1 MKKLLTVL
9 LAILCMMSLT
19 VASFA
24 AGNLYDDSQDLT
36 WTLEN
41 GTLTITG
48 EGEMADKNGG
58 EDWTQGYAADIKK
71 IVITDGITRIGKN
84 AFGRTLFYVYDHPIN
99 WNCENLEEVQIAEG
113 VESIGEGAFGSATSL
128 KTVYI
133 PSSMKEIEVDAFGD
147 CSAIEDVYFNGTPQQ
162 WAALKLE
169 IAENNDCLVDA
180 KIHFPGEDDENEKVG
195 KVNSVSIGD
204 ISMNYKASAKIER
217 NVNADAGVKYT
228 VKYSSSN
235 PSVATVDSNGNV
247 KATGT
252 GNATITCTVTDE
264 YGNTVSD
271 TCNVKVSYAWWQ
283 WIIVIVLFGW
293 IWY

>member
-1 MKKLLTVL
+1 MKKLVSIL
-9 LAILCMMSLT
+9 LAILCVMSLT

-24 AGNLYDDSQDLT
+24 AENYYDVAET
-36 WTLEN
+36 IKWELEN
-41 GTLTITG
+41 GVLTITG
-48 EGEMADKNGG
+48 EGEMEDKNGG

-71 IVITDGITRIGKN
+71 IVIADGITRIGKN
-84 AFGRTLFYVYDHPIN
+84 AFGRTLFYVSDHPIN
-99 WNCENLEEVQIAEG
+99 WNCENLEEVQIPEG

-128 KTVYI
+128 KTVYL
-133 PSSMKEIEVDAFGD
+133 PSTMKAIEVDAFGD
-147 CSAIEDVYFNGTPQQ
+147 CADIKDVCFNGTPEQ

-180 KIHFPGEDDENEKVG
+180 KIHFPGEDDEAEKVG
-195 KVNSVSIGD
+195 KVKSVSIGD
-204 ISMNYKASAKIER
+204 ISMNYKASAKIEC
-217 NVNADAGVKYT
+217 NVNADAGVKCT
-228 VKYSSSN
+228 VAYSSSN
-235 PSVATVDSNGNV
+235 TSVATVDSNGNV

-252 GNATITCTVTDE
+252 GDATITCIATDV

-271 TCNVKVSYAWWQ
+271 TCNVNVSYAWWQ

>member
-1 MKKLLTVL
+1 MKKLVSIL
-9 LAILCMMSLT
+9 LVILCVMSLT

-24 AGNLYDDSQDLT
+24 AVNLYDDSQDLT

-133 PSSMKEIEVDAFGD
+133 PSTLKEIEVDAFGD
-147 CSAIEDVYFNGTPQQ
+147 CTAIEDVYFNGTPEQ

-169 IAENNDCLVDA
+169 IADNNDYLVNA
-180 KIHFPGEDDENEKVG
+180 EVHFPGEDDEAEKVG

-204 ISMNYKASAKIER
+204 ISINYKASAKIEC

-235 PSVATVDSNGNV
+235 PSVATVDSNGKV
-247 KATGT
+247 TATGT
-252 GNATITCTVTDE
+252 GDATITCTVTDE

-271 TCNVKVSYAWWQ
+271 TCNVNVSYTWWQ